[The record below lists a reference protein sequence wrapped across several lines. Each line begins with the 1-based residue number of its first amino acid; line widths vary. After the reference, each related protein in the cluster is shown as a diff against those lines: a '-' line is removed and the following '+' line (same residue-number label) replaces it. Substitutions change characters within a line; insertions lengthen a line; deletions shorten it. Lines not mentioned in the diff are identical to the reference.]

1 MLVLKRCSCSF
12 KSITVIDN
20 KFRSFLLNSNIREK
34 YLRKLELDEVNL
46 APKLMIFSVCTVTL
60 FSRENIFGYC
70 NRLFSIYKNSAW
82 QLGLEDTDK
91 GN

>member
-46 APKLMIFSVCTVTL
+46 APKLMIFSVC
-60 FSRENIFGYC
+60 
-70 NRLFSIYKNSAW
+70 NS
-82 QLGLEDTDK
+82 LLK
-91 GN
+91 GEYIWLLQ